1 MLNRLTVI
9 TGVLVLVGSVVAH
22 AGCGDIEIG
31 RRNTRDGR
39 KVGRK
44 DVTDEASGVASTGQR
59 PHLIIFLLVSR
70 LWSLHL
76 QITSLVYV
84 AFTSGSLAQC
94 FISPPSRFPRDPHSP
109 YPQHP
114 SRSLAAV
121 VRR

>member
-76 QITSLVYV
+76 HITSLVYV
-84 AFTSGSLAQC
+84 AFTSGSVLHLAT
-94 FISPPSRFPRDPHSP
+94 FSVPS
-109 YPQHP
+109 
-114 SRSLAAV
+114 
-121 VRR
+121 